1 MRLDLE
7 LVVTFRAL
15 MLSLVV
21 WCLPLTAWAQCTD
34 SYPAQKL
41 MGDLQSAQVALSI
54 DDPAGFIAASEQLER
69 GLQCLGEK
77 LPTLGLAST
86 YRIVSLLAYRKG
98 DEPKARRW
106 ARTARELDPD
116 FAWGAIEL
124 EGSDPY
130 RSVYESERTKADAPE
145 ALVDGMTLMV
155 PEGSVLFL
163 DGEYITRPSAT
174 MERYHLLQHISDA
187 DGHLGTW
194 IITGNAFPEQFL
206 EAGEIEEEGEDD
218 GGKKK
223 KRGKVADNAP
233 YAAEDITVV
242 DRVAPRG
249 KKPAIA
255 VGILGVLA
263 AGGAYTGSYFTRQ
276 SFNTSVTSDDLTKYR
291 RFTNG
296 LVVASGGL
304 LVVGLGVGWWGVALD
319 GGAVIGRTWEF

>member
-1 MRLDLE
+1 
-7 LVVTFRAL
+7 VTLRTLLAAF
-15 MLSLVV
+15 VV
-21 WCLPLTAWAQCTD
+21 WCLPLTAWGQCTQ
-34 SYPAQKL
+34 SYPAQDL
-41 MGDLQSAQVALSI
+41 MGDLQSSQVALSI
-54 DDPAGFIAASEQLER
+54 DDPAGFIAAAEQLER

-77 LPTLGLAST
+77 LPLLGLAST
-86 YRIVSLLAYRKG
+86 YRIVSLLAYRSG

-116 FAWGAIEL
+116 FEWGAVEM

-130 RSVYESERTKADAPE
+130 RMVYESERTKADAPDS
-145 ALVDGMTLMV
+145 LVEGMTLVV

-163 DGEYITRPSAT
+163 DGEFITQPRAT
-174 MERYHLLQHISDA
+174 LERYHVLQHISDA
-187 DGHLGTW
+187 EGHLGTW

-206 EAGEIEEEGEDD
+206 EEGEIEQEEGEDS
-218 GGKKK
+218 GKKK
-223 KRGKVADNAP
+223 GRGKVAEDAP

-255 VGILGVLA
+255 VGIVGFLA
-263 AGGAYTGSYFTRQ
+263 AGGAYAGSYFTRQ
-276 SFNTSVTSDDLTKYR
+276 SFNTANSEDDLTKYR

-304 LVVGLGVGWWGVALD
+304 VVVGLGVGWWGIALD
-319 GGAVIGRTWEF
+319 GGAVVGRTWEF